1 MPQIKLD
8 LPNVENVG
16 DKSFYTQN
24 ISVAS
29 ACKFYICTVKDL
41 RFFSSHSLDMSFQE
55 NIFHV
60 KHFPYENIFHVSDQ
74 FCSLNYYGTS
84 RPEGNN

>member
-8 LPNVENVG
+8 LLNVENVG

-24 ISVAS
+24 ISVSS

-41 RFFSSHSLDMSFQE
+41 RFFLV
-55 NIFHV
+55 I
-60 KHFPYENIFHVSDQ
+60 
-74 FCSLNYYGTS
+74 L
-84 RPEGNN
+84 